1 MELGL
6 KEKTGKSLEHWVG
19 VVKKSGIEKHKAII
33 DFLKA
38 EHGFTYGFANFVAHK
53 SRESDAASHDA
64 EDLVTDQ
71 YKGKES
77 LKPIYDSLVK
87 RIMTLGNDITETPKK
102 AAVSFIRKHQFVL
115 IKPATKT
122 RIDLGLKLKGKENS
136 GRLEDSGPF
145 GTMCTHRVQITA
157 LAEVDDELMAWI
169 KEAYDKSV

>member
-1 MELGL
+1 MEQGL
-6 KEKTGKSLEHWVG
+6 LEKTGKSLVHWVA

-64 EDLVTDQ
+64 EDLVNDQ

-77 LKPIYDSLVK
+77 LKPIYDLLVK
-87 RIMTLGNDITETPKK
+87 KIMALGNDITQTPKK

>member
-64 EDLVTDQ
+64 EDLVNDQ

-77 LKPIYDSLVK
+77 LKPIYDLLVK
-87 RIMTLGNDITETPKK
+87 KIMTLGNDITQTPKK

-122 RIDLGLKLKGKENS
+122 RIDLGLKLKDKENS
-136 GRLEDSGPF
+136 ARLEGSGPF

-157 LAEVDDELMAWI
+157 LPEVDDELMTWI
-169 KEAYDKSV
+169 KEAYEKSV